1 MIKLFENKKLF
12 WDTDIS
18 KLDLNNH
25 ADYIVTR
32 IFERGDV
39 EDIRNCRRQYGDEV
53 ISKILQNARFL
64 SEQTLYLA
72 AAIFK
77 KDITDFRC
85 YALKQSNPELF
96 PY

>member
-1 MIKLFENKKLF
+1 MIKLFENRKLF

-18 KLDLNNH
+18 KLDLNNN

-39 EDIRNCRRQYGDEV
+39 EDIRNCRRHYGDEV
-53 ISKILQNARFL
+53 ISKILQDARFL

-96 PY
+96 LY